1 MFESITSDN
10 DRGQVGIGT
19 LIVFIAMVLVAAI
32 AAGVLINTAGFLQTQ
47 SEATGEESTQQV
59 TDRLQIVDIVGTAGN
74 SAITQVD
81 MTTTKSPGS
90 GDIDLTEVTIELV
103 ATDAATLEHSTHNPT
118 DEFTTTSVDGSG
130 NIVTDDDAEDLHTIS
145 IDLGSISAIDGDGLS
160 EGDSLEMRIITASGA
175 STSIE
180 IRAPDSLS
188 GGAVSL

>member
-1 MFESITSDN
+1 MFESITSDD

-118 DEFTTTSVDGSG
+118 DEFTTTSVDGNG

-145 IDLGSISAIDGDGLS
+145 IDLTSISAINGDGLS